1 MMNELEG
8 CSLFDVLKKLEQG
21 KIGHQTAMDWLNIDS
36 IEQLVETMHANGR
49 LMPGH
54 QPMRISVGTREL
66 VRSISRVPPSR

>member
-8 CSLFDVLKKLEQG
+8 CSLFDVLKKLEQS

-54 QPMRISVGTREL
+54 QPMRISAGTREL